1 MMGFNGNNNGNTP
14 QNSQFNQSDPVFN
27 MFGGFQNFQAQYN
40 QFVEGMQQT
49 MNPNSMASYAESQ
62 VRANVQNGQIP
73 QDKFNQAAEIVNRML
88 GINPNFRG

>member
-1 MMGFNGNNNGNTP
+1 MMGFNGNNNGNNQ
-14 QNSQFNQSDPVFN
+14 QNPQFNQSDPVFN
-27 MFGGFQNFQAQYN
+27 MFGGFQNFQAQYS
-40 QFVEGMQQT
+40 QFVEGMQQN